1 MRYMQKFFI
10 LWVSLAALFIG
21 GCAQKHYEISKP
33 KLIVMKT
40 PKLKFADTGYIRSS
54 GERVEAELFTA
65 GVAVEKISI
74 DDKVCVN
81 AGCMS
86 EEAFV
91 REYLSADYPK
101 DILRRILLAEP
112 IFGGINTS
120 EQCGGARTQYI
131 RDDKRDI
138 VYRLKTDET
147 YFKDRVN
154 GFIIKISDL
163 DDNQSLP

>member
-10 LWVSLAALFIG
+10 LWGSLLALMIG

-33 KLIVMKT
+33 KLIVLKM

-74 DDKVCVN
+74 DEKVCVN

-91 REYLSADYPK
+91 RDYLSPDYPK
-101 DILRRILLAEP
+101 DILRRILLGEP
-112 IFGGINTS
+112 IYNGANMS

-131 RDDKRDI
+131 RTDKTDI
-138 VYRLKTDET
+138 VYRLKADET
-147 YFKDRVN
+147 YFKDRFN
-154 GFIIKISDL
+154 SLIIKITDL
-163 DDNQSLP
+163 DNNQSAP